1 MSQSTAVRVARPA
14 ARPASRPVPRQTGRA
29 AAPRLR
35 VVAAPVHARSRAG
48 LVVGCLALLA
58 VGLVGLLLLNVS
70 LEKGAFVRRQ
80 QQAKLDQ
87 LLEQR
92 QALLEELAQREAPQS
107 LARRAMALGM
117 VEAPN
122 AAFVRTSDGR
132 VLGVPSPGVAARAPS
147 VTVRQAPAAGR
158 GTTAGPAASPS
169 PTKGTTA
176 GTAKTSA
183 KVTVPGKGAATT
195 TVTSGTPAGQKPGAA
210 AKAPA
215 KASPKA
221 GAPPAAGTRKV
232 ATKPA
237 ASTAGT
243 P

>member
-1 MSQSTAVRVARPA
+1 
-14 ARPASRPVPRQTGRA
+14 
-29 AAPRLR
+29 
-35 VVAAPVHARSRAG
+35 VAAPAQARSRAP

-80 QQAKLDQ
+80 QQTKIDQ
-87 LLEQR
+87 LVEQR
-92 QALLEELAQREAPQS
+92 QALQEDLAALEAPQS
-107 LARRAMALGM
+107 LARRANDLGM

-132 VLGVPSPGVAARAPS
+132 VLGVPSPGVAAQAPS
-147 VTVRQAPAAGR
+147 VTVRPVPAAGR
-158 GTTAGPAASPS
+158 GSTAGPAASPS
-169 PTKGTTA
+169 PTKGTAA
-176 GTAKTSA
+176 GTAKAST
-183 KVTVPGKGAATT
+183 KVTAPGSGAATT
-195 TVTSGTPAGQKPGAA
+195 TTTSGTPAGQKPGGAA

-215 KASPKA
+215 KAAPKA
-221 GAPPAAGTRKV
+221 PAKATPSGTLTRKT

-237 ASTAGT
+237 APAART